1 MTAPVA
7 IAQAFAIFEN
17 PYNLAKLTPGW
28 LNFKVISPAVE
39 MHAGAEIEYVI
50 RWLGLPVHWKTRI
63 TAYDPPHGFVDE
75 QEKGPYTLW
84 RHQHFLKEISGGT
97 EISDCVTYEL
107 PLGIAGQVAH
117 GLLVKRQLLEI
128 FRFRQHAVQQL
139 LGVHGVRFD
148 NPVIAESAGLHS

>member
-28 LNFKVISPAVE
+28 LNFKVITPDVE
-39 MHAGAEIEYVI
+39 MRAGAEIEYMI

-63 TAYDPPHGFVDE
+63 TAYDAPQGFVDE

-84 RHQHFLKEISGGT
+84 RHQHILKETGGGT
-97 EISDCVTYEL
+97 EISDCVTYQL
-107 PLGIAGQVAH
+107 PLGIAGQWAH

-128 FRFRQHAVQQL
+128 FRFRQRAVQQL
-139 LGVHGVRFD
+139 LGVPDVRFD
-148 NPVIAESAGLHS
+148 NPVIAKSAGLHP